1 MDLTLLVPYVLSVLQ
16 ISPMELGL
24 VAVAVFLA
32 AILRGITGFGFS
44 LALVVVMTLFM
55 PPAQAASYILLWE
68 ILASVVH
75 LPVLWR
81 YVHWKMLRWL
91 TVGVIIGTP
100 LGVASLIV
108 ISPVPM
114 TVVINASVIALSL
127 LLLCG
132 FSMKRHLTTSEIVG
146 TGVVSGIINGASA
159 NGGPP
164 VILLFFSSP
173 SGAAVGR
180 ATIIAYFFITDV
192 WASAIFVQQ
201 GLTTW
206 NTLWVALVFLPVMV
220 AGLYI
225 GHRLYGKLDEQK
237 FKKGAIIFLMVV
249 SAISCLRILFFA

>member
-1 MDLTLLVPYVLSVLQ
+1 MDYPFLLSYVLSALQ
-16 ISPMELGL
+16 ISPVELAL
-24 VAVAVFLA
+24 VTCTVFLA
-32 AILRGITGFGFS
+32 AILRGVTGFGFS

-75 LPVLWR
+75 LPVLWK

-91 TVGVIIGTP
+91 TVGVILGTP
-100 LGVASLIV
+100 LGVASLII

-114 TVVINASVIALSL
+114 TVAINVTVMFLSI

-132 FSMKRHLTTSEIVG
+132 FSMKRHLSTTEIVG
-146 TGVVSGIINGASA
+146 TGIVSGIINGASA

-206 NTLWVALVFLPVMV
+206 DTLWVSLLFLPIMG
-220 AGLYI
+220 AGLAI
-225 GHRLYGKLDEQK
+225 GHKLYGKLDEQK
-237 FKKGAIIFLMVV
+237 FKKGAILFLLVV
-249 SAISCLRILFFA
+249 SAISCVRMLFFT